1 MILLDLVGA
10 ALTLVTLAFLLLGG
24 LLLALRLLRGEAL
37 ADPLA
42 LAVAALVLA
51 TGQAVLIGLVLGV
64 LGVLRLELALAVQ
77 AALVLALLKTGG
89 GAAAAPAEAV
99 RTVGRRA
106 WARLAEHPALAL
118 IAAHAAA
125 SELLRGLFRPPLSWD
140 SLMSHLLL
148 AATWLQD
155 RALTVVSGAHPVNY
169 FGHQPGNGSL
179 WFWWWLAPSH
189 GELYVNLAS
198 LPHWLLFGLAA
209 GAVARELGAARHWPC
224 AAYALLLLPAVV
236 RFVAAQYVDL
246 FLGSLYLAGA
256 FFGLR
261 WLRRAA
267 LADAVL
273 AGVALGV
280 AAGTKVL
287 GPPYVG
293 ALALALAIA
302 GLARRGSGVSAA
314 RRLGHLAVAGLLVAL
329 LGSYFF
335 VRNIALGVGA
345 TGIAC
350 AGTGEGADPVSRELP
365 RLPRP
370 DSVLDLIG
378 RLVPSG
384 DLLDT
389 FLGIARP
396 VSLELGVGPPFF
408 VLLAAGLLF
417 PLGLGPERRRAGWVL
432 WAQVAVQAA
441 FWLAVPYANNNHV
454 FANVRYLLP
463 AVGIACAGAVA
474 AAEWRGVGAGWLQG
488 IVLLFSIQGLLQL
501 HAEMPREVR
510 MALALVDLAAVALAL
525 SPGLRRGARRQAR
538 VLAGAA
544 VAAAVLAAPWLSD
557 FRVADRGRA
566 FAREYTTH
574 LTSTR
579 FFAGGWSWLD
589 AYGGDGTVAVSSNPG
604 LYFVYPAM
612 GPHLERRAVYV
623 NVNEADL
630 PASGY
635 PKCEPRVDFSP
646 AAWMR
651 NLERAGARW
660 ALFSRFPEFPFPAEA
675 EWARSRPDLF
685 VLRHADPTNLVFEVR
700 PTAAA
705 AASPGRTR

>member
-1 MILLDLVGA
+1 VILLDLVGA
-10 ALTLVTLAFLLLGG
+10 ALTLVTLAFLFLGG
-24 LLLALRLLRGEAL
+24 LLLALRLLRAEAL

-42 LAVAALVLA
+42 LSIAALVLA

-64 LGVLRLELALAVQ
+64 LGVLRLELALALQ
-77 AALVLALLKTGG
+77 AGLVLVLLKARG
-89 GAAAAPAEAV
+89 GAAAALAEAA
-99 RTVGRRA
+99 RTLGRRT

-118 IAAHAAA
+118 IAAHAAG
-125 SELLRGLFRPPLSWD
+125 SELLRGLLRPPLSWD

-155 RALTVVSGAHPVNY
+155 RGLTVVSGAHPVNY

-189 GELYVNLAS
+189 SELYVNLAS

-209 GAVARELGAARHWPC
+209 GAVARELGAVRHWPF

-267 LADAVL
+267 LSDAVL
-273 AGVALGV
+273 AGVALGC
-280 AAGTKVL
+280 AAGGKVL
-287 GPPYVG
+287 GPPYVA
-293 ALALALAIA
+293 ALALGLALA
-302 GLARRGSGVSAA
+302 GLAWRSSGVSAA
-314 RRLGHLAVAGLLVAL
+314 RRLGALAVAGLLVAL

-335 VRNIALGVGA
+335 VRNITLGVGA

-350 AGTGEGADPVSRELP
+350 AGTGEGADAVSRELP
-365 RLPRP
+365 RMPRK

-378 RLVPSG
+378 RLARSG

-389 FLGIARP
+389 FLGISRP
-396 VSLELGVGPPFF
+396 VSLELGLGPPFF
-408 VLLAAGLLF
+408 ALLAAGLLF
-417 PLGLGPERRRAGWVL
+417 PWALGPERRRAGWVL
-432 WAQVAVQAA
+432 WAQVVVQAA
-441 FWLAVPYANNNHV
+441 FWLAVPYANNNHI

-474 AAEWRGVGAGWLQG
+474 AAEWRGVGAGWVQG

-501 HAEMPREVR
+501 HSEMPRQVR
-510 MALALVDLAAVALAL
+510 IALGLVDLAAVILAL
-525 SPGLRRGARRQAR
+525 SPALRRGVHRRWPL
-538 VLAGAA
+538 LAGAG
-544 VAAAVLAAPWLSD
+544 VLAALLAVPSLSA

-623 NVNEADL
+623 NVNEADR

-646 AAWMR
+646 AAWVR

-660 ALFSRFPEFPFPAEA
+660 VLFSRFPEFPFPVEA
-675 EWARSRPDLF
+675 EWARARPDLF
-685 VLRHADPTNLVFEVR
+685 VLRHVDNTNLVFEIR
-700 PTAAA
+700 PGTAAA
-705 AASPGRTR
+705 PPGGVR